1 MRKIVCEGRVP
12 TSAKYKIDDRYF
24 VYVYKTSAQNF
35 VIDTVNGKDITG
47 TKLGQELIIAAYN
60 YKNKFNYKNKP
71 EPENP
76 EPETLLSTELK
87 ETYSE
92 DFNKIQQM
100 ISEFN
105 LKYNKHLALTDY
117 KEPWKVLVKVDV
129 EDGSYEF

>member
-1 MRKIVCEGRVP
+1 MKIVCEGRVP

-35 VIDTVNGKDITG
+35 VIDTTNGEDITG

-60 YKNKFNYKNKP
+60 FKNNSNCQQTP
-71 EPENP
+71 WPENSNC
-76 EPETLLSTELK
+76 ETKSVSK
-87 ETYSE
+87 EEYSK

-105 LKYNKHLALTDY
+105 LKYNKHLALIDY
-117 KEPWKVLVKVDV
+117 REPWKVLVKVDV
-129 EDGSYEF
+129 EDGSHEF

>member
-1 MRKIVCEGRVP
+1 MKIVCEGRVP

-35 VIDTVNGKDITG
+35 VIDTTNGEDITE

-60 YKNKFNYKNKP
+60 FKNNSDCQQTP
-71 EPENP
+71 WPENSNC
-76 EPETLLSTELK
+76 ETGSVSK
-87 ETYSE
+87 EEYFK

-117 KEPWKVLVKVDV
+117 REPWKVLVKVDV
-129 EDGSYEF
+129 EDGSHEF